1 MAERKW
7 YENPDAFKGPAANSG
22 ELRSRSEGPRDYVLA
37 GLTKMLGDDHKAAL
51 LAQKLEPVLNS
62 PQFLYDFGK
71 DATSAVSHALNGHYE
86 AAKDSGVKAGIGAL
100 SMAAPAGLG
109 RVMKGM
115 TKRLDDIPR
124 ALADYIPS
132 SDRAI
137 AAQQFMEGSHAPPLM
152 YMGRGHTRNP
162 GEAVTEFSSRTGE
175 GDANVAGWAAYE
187 PRFAERFAGE
197 MPEDGAVKFLG
208 QQEATPA
215 LYPLKVRAT
224 NPFDIAE
231 EEHRKLLGL
240 PHSATKEDVEANGMF
255 KYETDKYKN
264 AHVGLPKSYTWKDLE
279 RHLAKIREK
288 GFDSYYDYEHGTH
301 DVVEDWTDVVENADG
316 KFGFK
321 SQRNKPTGIAVF
333 NSSQLKSPFAEK
345 FDPRE
350 KNIGH
355 AKGGAIIIDD
365 GNPAKRRK
373 LI

>member
-7 YENPDAFKGPAANSG
+7 YENPDAFKKKESSISP
-22 ELRSRSEGPRDYVLA
+22 RSEGPRDYVLRT
-37 GLTKMLGDDHKAAL
+37 LSKLLGDDNKAMR
-51 LAQKLEPVLNS
+51 LAIKLEPVLNS
-62 PQFLYDFGK
+62 PQFLYDLGK
-71 DATSAVSHALNGHYE
+71 DSALAVSHALNGRYE
-86 AAKDSGVKAGIGAL
+86 AAKDSGVNAGLGAL
-100 SMAAPAGLG
+100 GVAAPAGLG
-109 RVMKGM
+109 MAMKGM
-115 TKRLDDIPR
+115 SRQLDNIPR
-124 ALADYIPS
+124 AVADYIPS

-137 AAQQFMEGSHAPPLM
+137 AAQQFMEGSHAPPTM
-152 YMGRGHTRNP
+152 YMGRAHMRNP
-162 GEAVTEFSSRTGE
+162 GEAVTEFSSLTGE

-187 PRFAERFAGE
+187 PRFAERFAGQ
-197 MPEDGAVKFLG
+197 MLEDDGIMFLG
-208 QQEATPA
+208 QKEMTPA

-231 EEHRKLLGL
+231 PEHRKLLDL
-240 PHSATKEDVEANGMF
+240 PHLATKEDVGADGMF
-255 KYETDKYKN
+255 KYESDEYKN
-264 AHVGLPKSYTWKDLE
+264 AFVGRPKSYSWKDLE

-301 DVVEDWTDVVENADG
+301 DVVEDWADVVEEANDG
-316 KFGFK
+316 RMTFK

-350 KNIGH
+350 KNIGR